1 MSSRTHT
8 SGNLTMKTL
17 SAAIAA
23 AALLFAGTASAT
35 TRSADS
41 LPAAGVKLAPV
52 DGLSRKGTRA
62 GQAEEF
68 VGIPIGI
75 LIIGGAVLTAA
86 ILELAGA
93 IDIFDDSPDSP

>member
-41 LPAAGVKLAPV
+41 LPAAGVKMAPV
-52 DGLSRKGTRA
+52 DGLSRKGTRV
-62 GQAEEF
+62 GEAEEF
-68 VGIPIGI
+68 VGIPLGVLI
-75 LIIGGAVLTAA
+75 LGGALATFAF
-86 ILELAGA
+86 LELTGA
-93 IDIFDDSPDSP
+93 IDIFDGSPDSP

>member
-1 MSSRTHT
+1 
-8 SGNLTMKTL
+8 MKTL

-41 LPAAGVKLAPV
+41 LPAAGVKMAQV
-52 DGLSRKGTRA
+52 DGLSRKGTRV
-62 GQAEEF
+62 GEAEEF

>member
-41 LPAAGVKLAPV
+41 LPAAGVKLASV
-52 DGLSRKGTRA
+52 DGLSRKGTRV

-75 LIIGGAVLTAA
+75 LLIGG
-86 ILELAGA
+86 
-93 IDIFDDSPDSP
+93 PC

>member
-52 DGLSRKGTRA
+52 DGLSRKGTRV

-75 LIIGGAVLTAA
+75 LLIGGAVLTAA

>member
-1 MSSRTHT
+1 
-8 SGNLTMKTL
+8 MKTL

-41 LPAAGVKLAPV
+41 LPAAGVKMAPV
-52 DGLSRKGTRA
+52 DGPSRKGTRV
-62 GQAEEF
+62 GEAEEF
-68 VGIPIGI
+68 VGI